1 MRDPRTL
8 HLTLEGLAPRNSKAG
23 VRRSPG
29 MENPE
34 VVRELSNSLLAPL
47 PEGELDLVG
56 GRLGAAHSQG
66 SFKASMPVRPLG
78 MDSSGRAPALM
89 GEPYGVPLF

>member
-56 GRLGAAHSQG
+56 GASWGCTFTGIFQGQHARETLGNGQ
-66 SFKASMPVRPLG
+66 
-78 MDSSGRAPALM
+78 
-89 GEPYGVPLF
+89 